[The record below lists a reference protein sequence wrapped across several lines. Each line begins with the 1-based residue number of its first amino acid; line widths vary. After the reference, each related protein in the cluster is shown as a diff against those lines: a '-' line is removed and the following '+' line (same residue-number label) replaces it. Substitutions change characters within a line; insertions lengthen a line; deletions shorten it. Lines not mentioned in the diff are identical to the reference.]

1 MANRIGRLSRRGR
14 RALTAGRFETGGET
28 MPLYEYLCE
37 SCGRTFEAIQSH
49 SEAPFTTCD
58 RCGGTLKKLLSSPA
72 VQFKGSGW
80 YVSDYGRSS
89 GKGRSAGDGSKK
101 DEGSKV
107 DEGPKKD
114 GATSKEGPRP
124 AGSTPPPSGKDV

>member
-1 MANRIGRLSRRGR
+1 
-14 RALTAGRFETGGET
+14 

-49 SEAPFTTCD
+49 SEAPFSACE

-89 GKGRSAGDGSKK
+89 GGGKSA
-101 DEGSKV
+101 DEGATK
-107 DEGPKKD
+107 DAGAKKAP
-114 GATSKEGPRP
+114 GASKEGAP
-124 AGSTPPPSGKDV
+124 AAGPTPPSSGKDV